1 MLALLMAGGK
11 GGRLG
16 LGGVEKPLVE
26 FRGRSLIE
34 HVFAA
39 LNKSQIERVVIVTS
53 PRTPCTTRWAR
64 EANIQV
70 VRAPG
75 QGYIQDY
82 RWASKRLGLQGPVL
96 IIAADLPLIDDR
108 LIDRIIERYAK
119 TESSALG
126 VYLPYEFCN
135 EANVTPDLA
144 FAADAKLLV
153 PTGINIVDASHLD
166 QVQQE
171 EMLII
176 RDESLLY
183 NINRRS
189 DLKRLTRRASPI
201 GERERET

>member
-1 MLALLMAGGK
+1 MAGGK
-11 GGRLG
+11 GERLG
-16 LGGVEKPLVE
+16 LGGVEKPLLE
-26 FRGRSLIE
+26 FKGRPLIE

-39 LNKSQIERVVIVTS
+39 LNKSQIERVVTVTS

-64 EANIQV
+64 EARIQV
-70 VRAPG
+70 VKAPG

-82 RWASKRLGLQGPVL
+82 AWASNRLGLQGPVL
-96 IIAADLPLIDDR
+96 IIAADLPLIDYR
-108 LIDRIIERYAK
+108 LIDRIIQSRANA
-119 TESSALG
+119 ESSALG
-126 VYLPYEFCN
+126 VYLPYEFCD

-166 QVQQE
+166 QSQKEQ
-171 EMLII
+171 MFII

-189 DLKRLTRRASPI
+189 DLSRLIRRASPV
-201 GERERET
+201 GDRK

>member
-1 MLALLMAGGK
+1 MAGGK
-11 GGRLG
+11 GERLG
-16 LGGVEKPLVE
+16 LGGVEKPLLE
-26 FRGRSLIE
+26 FRGRPLIE

-39 LNKSQIERVVIVTS
+39 LNKSQIERVVTVTS

-96 IIAADLPLIDDR
+96 IIAADLPLIDHR
-108 LIDRIIERYAK
+108 LIDRIIESRAK
-119 TESSALG
+119 AESSALG
-126 VYLPYEFCN
+126 VYLPYEFCD
-135 EANVTPDLA
+135 EANVSPDLA
-144 FAADAKLLV
+144 FEVDAKLLV

-166 QVQQE
+166 QVQE
-171 EMLII
+171 EQMFII

-189 DLKRLTRRASPI
+189 DLSRLIRRASPV
-201 GERERET
+201 GERKQN

>member
-1 MLALLMAGGK
+1 MAGGK
-11 GGRLG
+11 GERLG
-16 LGGVEKPLVE
+16 LGGVEKPLLE
-26 FRGRSLIE
+26 FRGRPLIE

-39 LNKSQIERVVIVTS
+39 LNKSQIEHVVTVTS

-64 EANIQV
+64 EASIQV

-82 RWASKRLGLQGPVL
+82 TWTSKRLGLQGPVL
-96 IIAADLPLIDDR
+96 IIAADLPLIDYR
-108 LIDRIIERYAK
+108 LIDRIIESRA
-119 TESSALG
+119 EAEMSALG
-126 VYLPYEFCN
+126 VYLPYEFCD

-166 QVQQE
+166 QLQKEQ
-171 EMLII
+171 MFII

-189 DLKRLTRRASPI
+189 DLSRLIRRASPV
-201 GERERET
+201 GERKQK